1 MHFHVLTASAKALS
15 EHFVTEQ
22 QQALRRNGEFC
33 SWMKKYFFRV
43 FRFRTHII
51 IFQG

>member
-22 QQALRRNGEFC
+22 QQALRRNGDFC
-33 SWMKKYFFRV
+33 SWMKITFFV
-43 FRFRTHII
+43 CFVSEHI
-51 IFQG
+51 